1 MCSDLEKLI
10 NMILT
15 VIEMNNIVKF
25 GSEEHLRI
33 IRVLDNMKSIK
44 EIKTTNDKH
53 VKIALELIKKDKKL
67 FNILKEDGINI

>member
-33 IRVLDNMKSIK
+33 ITALDNMKSIK
-44 EIKTTNDKH
+44 EKNY
-53 VKIALELIKKDKKL
+53 
-67 FNILKEDGINI
+67 